1 MDFKQIEAFISVA
14 KFKSFSKAA
23 NTIFLSQP
31 TISSHIASLE
41 RELNVQ
47 LFDRTSK
54 EVYLTPAG
62 ATFLEYAINIINTRN
77 NAIYNLS
84 NFNTTIS
91 GKLNL
96 SASTTPCNS
105 LVPDLIKKFS
115 RLYPNVRFNITEQS
129 SRDIIKDILNI
140 NCEIAIVGTTIKN
153 AKIKSYKLMEDNLV
167 LISSTALNIPDE
179 ITVDDLIKYKF
190 ILREKNSATRNTLDA
205 ALELKGI
212 NSNLLNVF
220 CEVNTLDNLLQFV
233 KLGAGVSIISEKI
246 SFDYINNSKIK
257 ISKIKDLLLKR
268 NLYLIINSKRTL
280 TPIANAFFSM
290 CKEIFSLK
298 EYEEQEFKN
307 L

>member
-14 KFKSFSKAA
+14 RFKSFSKAA
-23 NTIFLSQP
+23 TTIFLSQP

-62 ATFLEYAINIINTRN
+62 ESFLEYAINIINTRN
-77 NAIYNLS
+77 NAVSNLS

-115 RLYPNVRFNITEQS
+115 LLYPDVRFNITEQS
-129 SRDIIKDILNI
+129 SGNIIKDILDL
-140 NCEIAIVGTTIKN
+140 NCEIGIVGTTIKN
-153 AKIKSYKLMEDNLV
+153 EKIKSYKLMEDDLV
-167 LISSTALNIPDE
+167 LISSTDLNIPDE
-179 ITVDDLIKYKF
+179 VTLKDLLKYRF
-190 ILREKNSATRNTLDA
+190 IIREKNSATRSTLDA
-205 ALELKGI
+205 ALESKGI
-212 NSNLLNVF
+212 NSNLLNIF
-220 CEVNTLDNLLQFV
+220 CEVNNLDNLLQFV
-233 KLGAGVSIISEKI
+233 KLGTGVSIISEKI
-246 SFDYINNSKIK
+246 SFDYIDSSKIK
-257 ISKIKDLLLKR
+257 VSKIKDLLLKR
-268 NLYLIINSKRTL
+268 NLYLIVNSKRTL

-290 CKEIFSLK
+290 CKEMFSLK
-298 EYEEQEFKN
+298 ECEE
-307 L
+307 

>member
-14 KFKSFSKAA
+14 RFKSFSKAA

-41 RELNVQ
+41 RELNIQ

-62 ATFLEYAINIINTRN
+62 KSFLEYAINIINTRN
-77 NAIYNLS
+77 NAVSNLS

-105 LVPDLIKKFS
+105 LVPELIKKFS
-115 RLYPNVRFNITEQS
+115 QIYPDVRFSITEES
-129 SRDIIKDILNI
+129 SGNIIKDILDL
-140 NCEIAIVGTTIKN
+140 NCEIGIVGTTIKN
-153 AKIKSYKLMEDNLV
+153 GKIKSYKLIEDDLV
-167 LISSTALNIPDE
+167 LISSNDLNIPDE
-179 ITVDDLIKYKF
+179 ITLKDLLKYKF
-190 ILREKNSATRNTLDA
+190 IIRDKNSATRSTLDT
-205 ALELKGI
+205 ALESKGI
-212 NSNLLNVF
+212 NPDLLNVF
-220 CEVNTLDNLLQFV
+220 CEVNNLDNLLQFV
-233 KLGAGVSIISEKI
+233 KLGTGVSIISEKI
-246 SFDYINNSKIK
+246 TFDYIDNSKIK
-257 ISKIKDLLLKR
+257 ITKIKDLFLKR

-290 CKEIFSLK
+290 CKEMFSLE
-298 EYEEQEFKN
+298 EYEE
-307 L
+307 

>member
-41 RELNVQ
+41 RELNIQ

-54 EVYLTPAG
+54 EVFLTPAG
-62 ATFLEYAINIINTRN
+62 KSFLEYAINLINTRN
-77 NAIYNLS
+77 NAISNLS

-105 LVPDLIKKFS
+105 LVPELIRKFS
-115 RLYPNVRFNITEQS
+115 ELYSDICFNITEQS
-129 SRDIIKDILNI
+129 SGNIIKDILDVH
-140 NCEIAIVGTTIKN
+140 CEIGIVGTTVKN
-153 AKIKSYKLMEDNLV
+153 DKIKSYKIMEDELV
-167 LISSTALNIPDE
+167 LISNTDLNIPDE
-179 ITVDDLIKYKF
+179 ITLKDLLKYKF
-190 ILREKNSATRNTLDA
+190 IIREKNSATRSTLDT
-205 ALELKGI
+205 ALESNGI
-212 NSNLLNVF
+212 NPNLLNVF

-233 KLGAGVSIISEKI
+233 KLGTGVSIISKRI
-246 SFDYINNSKIK
+246 CFDYIDSSKIK
-257 ISKIKDLLLKR
+257 ITKITDLVLKR
-268 NLYLIINSKRTL
+268 NLYLIVNSKRTL

-290 CKEIFSLK
+290 CEKMFSLI
-298 EYEEQEFKN
+298 ENEE
-307 L
+307 

>member
-14 KFKSFSKAA
+14 RFRSFSKAA

-62 ATFLEYAINIINTRN
+62 GSFLEYAINIINTRN
-77 NAIYNLS
+77 NAISNLS

-115 RLYPNVRFNITEQS
+115 KVYPDVRFNITEQS
-129 SRDIIKDILNI
+129 SGDIIKDILDL

-179 ITVDDLIKYKF
+179 ILLEDLLKYKF
-190 ILREKNSATRNTLDA
+190 ILREKNSATRSTLDI
-205 ALELKGI
+205 ALESKGI
-212 NSNLLNVF
+212 NSSLLNVF

-233 KLGAGVSIISEKI
+233 KLGTGVSIISEKI
-246 SFDYINNSKIK
+246 SFDYIDSSKIK
-257 ISKIKDLLLKR
+257 ISRIKDLLLKR

-290 CKEIFSLK
+290 CKDMFSLK
-298 EYEEQEFKN
+298 ECEEQEI
-307 L
+307 

>member
-14 KFKSFSKAA
+14 RFKSFSKAA
-23 NTIFLSQP
+23 STIFLSQP

-62 ATFLEYAINIINTRN
+62 KSFLEYAINIVNTRN
-77 NAIYNLS
+77 NAISNLS
-84 NFNTTIS
+84 NFNTLIS

-105 LVPDLIKKFS
+105 LVPDLIKNFS
-115 RLYPNVRFNITEQS
+115 HLYPDVRFNITEQS
-129 SRDIIKDILNI
+129 SGNIIKEILDLH
-140 NCEIAIVGTTIKN
+140 CEIAIVGTTIKN
-153 AKIKSYKLMEDNLV
+153 SKIKSYKLMEDNLV
-167 LISSTALNIPDE
+167 LISSTDMNVPDE
-179 ITVDDLIKYKF
+179 VTLKDLLKYKF
-190 ILREKNSATRNTLDA
+190 IIREKNSATRITLDA
-205 ALELKGI
+205 ALESKGI
-212 NSNLLNVF
+212 NPDLLNVF

-233 KLGAGVSIISEKI
+233 KLGTGVSIISDKI
-246 SFDYINNSKIK
+246 SFDYIDSSKIK
-257 ISKIKDLLLKR
+257 ISKITDLLLKR

-290 CKEIFSLK
+290 CKDMFSLI
-298 EYEEQEFKN
+298 EYEE
-307 L
+307 

>member
-14 KFKSFSKAA
+14 RFKSFSKAA

-62 ATFLEYAINIINTRN
+62 KSFLEYAINLISTRN
-77 NAIYNLS
+77 NAISNLS

-115 RLYPNVRFNITEQS
+115 GLYPEVRFNITEQGS
-129 SRDIIKDILNI
+129 GDIIKTILDLQ
-140 NCEIAIVGTTIKN
+140 CEIGIVGTTIN
-153 AKIKSYKLMEDNLV
+153 NSKIKSYKLMEDDLV
-167 LISSTALNIPDE
+167 LASSTDMNIPDE
-179 ITVDDLIKYKF
+179 ITLKDLLKYKF
-190 ILREKNSATRNTLDA
+190 IIREKNSATRSTLDI
-205 ALELKGI
+205 ALESKGI
-212 NSNLLNVF
+212 NPNLLNVF
-220 CEVNTLDNLLQFV
+220 CEVNNLDNLLQFV
-233 KLGAGVSIISEKI
+233 KLGTGVSIISEKI
-246 SFDYINNSKIK
+246 SFDYIDSSKIK
-257 ISKIKDLLLKR
+257 ISKITDLLLKR

-280 TPIANAFFSM
+280 TPVANAFFNM
-290 CKEIFSLK
+290 CKEMFSLK
-298 EYEEQEFKN
+298 ECD
-307 L
+307 

>member
-14 KFKSFSKAA
+14 RFRSFSKAA

-62 ATFLEYAINIINTRN
+62 GSFLEYAINIINTRN
-77 NAIYNLS
+77 NAIFNLS

-105 LVPDLIKKFS
+105 LVPGLIKKFS
-115 RLYPNVRFNITEQS
+115 KAYPDVRFNITEQS
-129 SRDIIKDILNI
+129 SGDIIKDILDLH
-140 NCEIAIVGTTIKN
+140 CEIAIVGTTIKN

-179 ITVDDLIKYKF
+179 VTLEDLLKYKF
-190 ILREKNSATRNTLDA
+190 ILRGKNSATRSTLDI
-205 ALELKGI
+205 ALESNGI
-212 NSNLLNVF
+212 NPSLLNVF

-233 KLGAGVSIISEKI
+233 KLGTGVSIISEKI
-246 SFDYINNSKIK
+246 SFDYIDSSKIK
-257 ISKIKDLLLKR
+257 ISRIKDLLLKR

-290 CKEIFSLK
+290 CKEMFSLK
-298 EYEEQEFKN
+298 ECEEQEI
-307 L
+307 

>member
-1 MDFKQIEAFISVA
+1 MDFKQIEAFISVSR
-14 KFKSFSKAA
+14 FKSFSKAA

-62 ATFLEYAINIINTRN
+62 KSFLEYAINLISTRN
-77 NAIYNLS
+77 NAISNLS

-115 RLYPNVRFNITEQS
+115 GLYPEVRFNITEQGS
-129 SRDIIKDILNI
+129 GDIIKNILDLQ
-140 NCEIAIVGTTIKN
+140 CEIGIVGTTIN
-153 AKIKSYKLMEDNLV
+153 NSKIKSYKLMEDDLV
-167 LISSTALNIPDE
+167 LASSTDMNIPDE
-179 ITVDDLIKYKF
+179 ITLKDLLKYKF
-190 ILREKNSATRNTLDA
+190 IIREKNSATRSTLDI
-205 ALELKGI
+205 ALESKGI
-212 NSNLLNVF
+212 NPNLLNVF
-220 CEVNTLDNLLQFV
+220 CEVNNLDNLLQFV
-233 KLGAGVSIISEKI
+233 KLGTGVSIISEKI
-246 SFDYINNSKIK
+246 SFDYIDSSKIK

-280 TPIANAFFSM
+280 TPVANAFFNM
-290 CKEIFSLK
+290 CQEMFSLK
-298 EYEEQEFKN
+298 ECD
-307 L
+307 

>member
-23 NTIFLSQP
+23 NVIFLSQP

-62 ATFLEYAINIINTRN
+62 ESFLEYAINIISTRN
-77 NAIYNLS
+77 NAISNLS
-84 NFNTTIS
+84 DFNTTIS

-115 RLYPNVRFNITEQS
+115 EIYPDVRFNITEQS
-129 SRDIIKDILNI
+129 SGDIIKAILDL
-140 NCEIAIVGTTIKN
+140 NCELGIVGTTIDN
-153 AKIKSYKLMEDNLV
+153 SRIKSYKLMEDNLV

-179 ITVDDLIKYKF
+179 VTLNDLLKYRF
-190 ILREKNSATRNTLDA
+190 IIREKNSATRSTLDE
-205 ALELKGI
+205 ALESKGI
-212 NSNLLNVF
+212 NPHLLNVF
-220 CEVNTLDNLLQFV
+220 CEVNNMDNLLQFV
-233 KLGAGVSIISEKI
+233 KQGTGVSIISEKVG
-246 SFDYINNSKIK
+246 FDYIDNSKIK
-257 ISKIKDLLLKR
+257 ISKIKDFVLKR
-268 NLYLIINSKRTL
+268 NLYLIVNSNRTL
-280 TPIANAFFSM
+280 TPIANAFFNM
-290 CKEIFSLK
+290 CKEMFSLEDSK
-298 EYEEQEFKN
+298 E
-307 L
+307 

>member
-62 ATFLEYAINIINTRN
+62 HSFLEYAINIINTRN
-77 NAIYNLS
+77 NAISNLS

-115 RLYPNVRFNITEQS
+115 KLYPDVCFNITEQS
-129 SRDIIKDILNI
+129 SGNIIKDILDLH
-140 NCEIAIVGTTIKN
+140 CEIAIVGTTIKN

-167 LISSTALNIPDE
+167 LISSTDLNIPDE
-179 ITVDDLIKYKF
+179 ITLMDLLKYKF
-190 ILREKNSATRNTLDA
+190 IIREKNSATRSTLDT
-205 ALELKGI
+205 ALESKGI
-212 NSNLLNVF
+212 NPNLLNVF

-233 KLGAGVSIISEKI
+233 KLGTGVSIISEKI
-246 SFDYINNSKIK
+246 SLDYIDSSKIK
-257 ISKIKDLLLKR
+257 ISKISDLLLKR
-268 NLYLIINSKRTL
+268 NLYLIVNSKRTL

-290 CKEIFSLK
+290 CSEMFSLI
-298 EYEEQEFKN
+298 EYEE
-307 L
+307 

>member
-14 KFKSFSKAA
+14 RFKSFSKAA

-62 ATFLEYAINIINTRN
+62 HTFLEYAINIINTRN
-77 NAIYNLS
+77 NAISNLS
-84 NFNTTIS
+84 DFNTTIS

-105 LVPDLIKKFS
+105 LVPKLIKKFS
-115 RLYPNVRFNITEQS
+115 HIYPDVKFNITEES
-129 SRDIIKDILNI
+129 SGNIIKNI
-140 NCEIAIVGTTIKN
+140 IDLQCEIAIVGTTIN
-153 AKIKSYKLMEDNLV
+153 NGKIKSYKLMEDDLV
-167 LISSTALNIPDE
+167 LISSTELNIPNE
-179 ITVDDLIKYKF
+179 ITLKDLLKYKF
-190 ILREKNSATRNTLDA
+190 IIREKNSATRTTLDT
-205 ALELKGI
+205 ALESKSI
-212 NSNLLNVF
+212 NPNLLNVF

-233 KLGAGVSIISEKI
+233 KLGTGVSIISEKI
-246 SFDYINNSKIK
+246 SLDYIDSSKIK

-268 NLYLIINSKRTL
+268 NLYLIVNSKRTL
-280 TPIANAFFSM
+280 TPIANAFFNM
-290 CKEIFSLK
+290 CDEMFTLK
-298 EYEEQEFKN
+298 EYEE
-307 L
+307 